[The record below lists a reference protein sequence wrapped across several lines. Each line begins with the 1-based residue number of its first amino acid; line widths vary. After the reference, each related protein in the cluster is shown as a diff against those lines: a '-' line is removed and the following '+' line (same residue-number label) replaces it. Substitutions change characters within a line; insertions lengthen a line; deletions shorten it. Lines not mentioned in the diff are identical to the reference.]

1 MYIFHGNTTTN
12 LIVSPLKKAFGGE
25 KKNPYPIGQEVQL
38 RAGAE
43 HGCGKV

>member
-25 KKNPYPIGQEVQL
+25 KNPYPIGQEVQL